1 MGVVETNNVK
11 LTEKV
16 DGTYNK
22 IEAHSISIKELYE
35 LINKAN
41 EATQAQG
48 KLIVAQEK
56 RVG

>member
-1 MGVVETNNVK
+1 MGAVENNNVK

-16 DGTYNK
+16 DGTFDK

-41 EATQAQG
+41 QATQAQG
-48 KLIVAQEK
+48 KLIVA
-56 RVG
+56 